1 MEIMKTILN
10 EWENR
15 VFPEVIG
22 RNYNL
27 GKYVFSKLNKV
38 IVLSEFRRVGK
49 TYLLIN
55 EIKNL
60 FIINKDKEEVLEK
73 ELFGIK
79 GKINFIPLWKWCL
92 EERK

>member
-15 VFPEVIG
+15 VFPEMIK
-22 RNYNL
+22 RNYNI
-27 GKYVFSKLNKV
+27 GKYVSSKLNKI
-38 IVLSEFRRVGK
+38 IVLSEFRRIGK
-49 TYLLIN
+49 TYLLLN

-73 ELFGIK
+73 EWFGIK
-79 GKINFIPLWKWCL
+79 GKINFIPLWKLCL